1 MLVAH
6 THRFSGL
13 LCSGRVFGL
22 SAVTLVEAIHAS
34 GGVNQLLLAGK
45 ERVAGRTD
53 FHVQVALFG
62 RARLKRLAAGAGNGD
77 LNVFGVNSW
86 FHYFYRPSI

>member
-1 MLVAH
+1 MGEEV
-6 THRFSGL
+6 TTVL
-13 LCSGRVFGL
+13 LGARGALGCWFL
-22 SAVTLVEAIHAS
+22 AIALIKAIDAS
-34 GGVNQLLLAGK
+34 RRIDQLLFSGK
-45 ERVAGRTD
+45 ERMASRTD

-86 FHYFYRPSI
+86 FHYFY